1 MADRGYILLFSHMR
15 SQSTLLA
22 HILGSHPEID
32 GYTELHQ
39 HYESPI
45 DLRNMTRRIEEH
57 TGERRRGRYAFDKL
71 LHNMAIVD
79 RAILLRDDVKV
90 VFLLRN
96 ARDTIPSIVRAGRYD
111 DTVLKI
117 ADPAVATNYYVTRLE
132 RIDQY
137 SEWVGGRAALV
148 EAEKLVAD
156 TGAVLAGLTRFLELE
171 TPLTPTYAKF
181 KHTGERGLGDMG
193 PNILAGR
200 VLRDEERDR
209 SGEPVVIPDELMAQ
223 AIAAHARVMQR
234 LRARHPP
241 R

>member
-1 MADRGYILLFSHMR
+1 MPARGYVLLFSHMR
-15 SQSTLLA
+15 SHSTLLA

-57 TGERRRGRYAFDKL
+57 TGARRRGRYAFDKL

-79 RAILLRDDVKV
+79 GAILRRDDVKV

-96 ARDTIPSIVRAGRYD
+96 ARDTIPSIIRAGRFD
-111 DTVLKI
+111 GKI
-117 ADPAVATNYYVTRLE
+117 LTAGTPEGATHYYVTRLE
-132 RIDQY
+132 RMDAY
-137 SEWVGGRAALV
+137 SELVGPRAAFV
-148 EAEKLVAD
+148 EAEKLISD
-156 TGAVLAGLTRFLELE
+156 TDAVLGGLTRFLELE
-171 TPLTPTYAKF
+171 TPLSPNYEQF
-181 KHTGERGLGDMG
+181 KHTGQRGLGDMG
-193 PNILAGR
+193 PNILSGR

-209 SGEPVVIPDELMAQ
+209 SGEQVEVPDALMAQ
-223 AIAAHARVMQR
+223 AIAAHEALLPK
-234 LRARHPP
+234 LRARHPQ

>member
-1 MADRGYILLFSHMR
+1 MANRGYILLFSHMR

-57 TGERRRGRYAFDKL
+57 TGARRRGRYAFDKL
-71 LHNMAIVD
+71 LHNRAIVD
-79 RAILLRDDVKV
+79 AGILRRDDVKV

-96 ARDTIPSIVRAGRYD
+96 ARDTIPSIIRAGRFD
-111 DTVLKI
+111 GQILSAGT
-117 ADPAVATNYYVTRLE
+117 PEGATHYYVTRLE
-132 RIDQY
+132 RMDQY
-137 SEWVGGRAALV
+137 SEWVGERAALV

-156 TGAVLAGLTRFLELE
+156 TDAELAGLTRFLELE
-171 TPLTPTYAKF
+171 TPLSSNYAKF

-209 SGEPVVIPDELMAQ
+209 SGESVEIPDELMAQ
-223 AIAAHARVMQR
+223 AIAAYDRVLPR